1 MVRYNYYYDKNI
13 REICHEIKKNNLE
26 CCEIMANYFLNQEII
41 KEGDILI
48 PIPQHNGYSIYTKQ
62 IAQLISLQTNAIVE
76 DIIKSK
82 PRETL
87 YELKKQNKKVS
98 LDFFLAKNLKEIKSN
113 VFLID
118 NVLDT
123 GQTFFTCKNLL
134 NGINIIPLVY
144 AYTNKNILENL

>member
-98 LDFFLAKNLKEIKSN
+98 LDFSLSKNLEQTNGN

-123 GQTFFTCKNLL
+123 GQTFFTCRNLL

>member
-1 MVRYNYYYDKNI
+1 MLNNYLY
-13 REICHEIKKNNLE
+13 
-26 CCEIMANYFLNQEII
+26 
-41 KEGDILI
+41 
-48 PIPQHNGYSIYTKQ
+48 KQ
-62 IAQLISLQTNAIVE
+62 IAIVE
-76 DIIKSK
+76 DILKVNI
-82 PRETL
+82 ENIIWI
-87 YELKKQNKKVS
+87 KKQNKKVS

>member
-1 MVRYNYYYDKNI
+1 MVKYNYYYDKNI

-41 KEGDILI
+41 REGDILI

-62 IAQLISLQTNAIVE
+62 IAQLMSLQTNAIVE

-98 LDFFLAKNLKEIKSN
+98 LDFSLSKNLEKTNGN

-123 GQTFFTCKNLL
+123 GQTFITCKNLL
-134 NGINIIPLVY
+134 NGINVIPLMY
-144 AYTNKNILENL
+144 AYTNKHLLENL

>member
-1 MVRYNYYYDKNI
+1 MVKYNYYYDKNI

-41 KEGDILI
+41 REGDILI
-48 PIPQHNGYSIYTKQ
+48 PIPQHNGYSVYTKQ

-76 DIIKSK
+76 DIIKSN
-82 PRETL
+82 PRKTL

-98 LDFFLAKNLKEIKSN
+98 LDFFLSKNLEKTNGN

-123 GQTFFTCKNLL
+123 GQTFITCKNLL
-134 NGINIIPLVY
+134 NGINVTPLMY
-144 AYTNKNILENL
+144 AYTNKHLLENL

>member
-123 GQTFFTCKNLL
+123 GQTFFTCRNLL

>member
-41 KEGDILI
+41 RKGDILI

-98 LDFFLAKNLKEIKSN
+98 LDFFLSKNLKEIKSN

-123 GQTFFTCKNLL
+123 GQTFFTCRNLL

>member
-1 MVRYNYYYDKNI
+1 MVKYNYYYDKNI

-41 KEGDILI
+41 REGDILI

-98 LDFFLAKNLKEIKSN
+98 LDFFLSKNLKEIKSN

-123 GQTFFTCKNLL
+123 GQTFFTCRNLL

>member
-1 MVRYNYYYDKNI
+1 MVKYNYYYDKNI

-26 CCEIMANYFLNQEII
+26 FCEIMANYFLNQEII
-41 KEGDILI
+41 REGDILI

-62 IAQLISLQTNAIVE
+62 IAQLMSLQTNAIVE

-98 LDFFLAKNLKEIKSN
+98 LDFSLSKNLEKTNGN

-123 GQTFFTCKNLL
+123 GQTFITCKNLL
-134 NGINIIPLVY
+134 NGINVTPLMY
-144 AYTNKNILENL
+144 AYTNKHLLENL

>member
-41 KEGDILI
+41 KEEDILI

-98 LDFFLAKNLKEIKSN
+98 LDFFISKNLKEIKSN

-123 GQTFFTCKNLL
+123 GQTFFTCRNLL

>member
-98 LDFFLAKNLKEIKSN
+98 LDFFSS
-113 VFLID
+113 
-118 NVLDT
+118 
-123 GQTFFTCKNLL
+123 
-134 NGINIIPLVY
+134 
-144 AYTNKNILENL
+144 